1 MTGGRLC
8 LDALSTGLCEGDLR
22 DSTPRRRGIRRRMRR
37 RVRRVRLGAFWVA
50 AALAV
55 AACGDN
61 GPAEPEHEKRTDP
74 SMARLAAACTEYWQT
89 VLAQLPPRTH
99 TGYSAYLR
107 ERQQHL
113 ERFLAAVRRE
123 PAKRSERARLLAA
136 GSKIL
141 SQIDDIQLAVED
153 ADFTRGL
160 YHGTPALS
168 LFDREF
174 ETAAKKARVPCAQAP
189 QPSASLREFRRR
201 AAEVCGAAGRP
212 SGLPSRDAE
221 VIRNR
226 VNGHAKLP
234 FPDTATELERDTL
247 AAERELA
254 EAAARAE
261 PSRIIVDADGRYLAL
276 AARTTEGWSRQG
288 VLACADLP
296 TGA

>member
-1 MTGGRLC
+1 M
-8 LDALSTGLCEGDLR
+8 
-22 DSTPRRRGIRRRMRR
+22 
-37 RVRRVRLGAFWVA
+37 V

-55 AACGDN
+55 AACGGS
-61 GPAEPEHEKRTDP
+61 GPAEAEREQRSDP

-99 TGYSAYLR
+99 TGYRTYLR
-107 ERQQHL
+107 ERRQHL

-123 PAKRSERARLLAA
+123 PAKRAERARLLAA

-141 SQIDDIQLAVED
+141 AQIDYVQFAVEE

-189 QPSASLREFRRR
+189 EPSASLREFRRR
-201 AAEVCGAAGRP
+201 AAEACGAAGRP
-212 SGLPSRDAE
+212 YGLPSRDADL
-221 VIRNR
+221 IRNR
-226 VNGHAKLP
+226 VDGHARLP
-234 FPDTATELERDTL
+234 LPDTATELERDTL

-261 PSRIIVDADGRYLAL
+261 PSRIIVDADVRYLAL

-296 TGA
+296 T